1 MVVMMICFCGMVD
14 QRKLLSL
21 FSSRDYYQRF
31 LPSQPPV
38 HFELDWSCTE
48 PESRLRWVQL
58 WISDNHYTDTYKTFR
73 FLVQRFFKFFSWM
86 RQKWQKVYWSYY
98 IKPYQTTGD
107 TSSNPISFPRWMV
120 RIICNMRINLSWC
133 SRYHQG
139 FYSYWLSRFL
149 IDESSVQWKYWSPFS
164 EKNAQYVQNEVNG
177 AFLTPTFK
185 LFSSAYEIFLILYLG
200 MDIKIVSKWLL
211 CIFKENVLC

>member
-1 MVVMMICFCGMVD
+1 MVNENVFGLDNVKVKIFIHFFNWKLPCPIVWLMMMMVVMMICFCGMVD

-139 FYSYWLSRFL
+139 FYSYWLS
-149 IDESSVQWKYWSPFS
+149 
-164 EKNAQYVQNEVNG
+164 
-177 AFLTPTFK
+177 
-185 LFSSAYEIFLILYLG
+185 
-200 MDIKIVSKWLL
+200 WLQ
-211 CIFKENVLC
+211 